1 MSDVSK
7 GAREEIRVP
16 GRAEPLGRF
25 YTDAVRAGDF
35 VFISGQAG
43 VDENRKIVARN
54 DAGAQCR
61 QTLENMGAVLAAA
74 GGGFK
79 DVVMVTV
86 YLKNMDDRSSIAPV
100 REEFFAAAKPAS
112 TLIEVTDF
120 AIEGMLIEIDA
131 VAYLPR

>member
-86 YLKNMDDRSSIAPV
+86 YL
-100 REEFFAAAKPAS
+100 EEHGRPQQHR
-112 TLIEVTDF
+112 
-120 AIEGMLIEIDA
+120 
-131 VAYLPR
+131 PRPGGVLRGRQAGQHLD